1 MLFNSSRGSDAE
13 ECCEKD
19 NGCCSCCCC
28 GCCLS
33 RGDADWSSAGV
44 DIDAG
49 TSNGTEEEEEEEG
62 AAVLELILAL
72 AKKLGV
78 DDAAATGDRIA
89 LPASAAVAKEDET
102 SVACCAVAAPCV
114 SLAAAVASGCTCEP
128 AVSVDEPARALG

>member
-49 TSNGTEEEEEEEG
+49 TSNGTEEEEEDEG
-62 AAVLELILAL
+62 AAVLDLILAL

-78 DDAAATGDRIA
+78 ENDAA
-89 LPASAAVAKEDET
+89 LLFPPLLVT
-102 SVACCAVAAPCV
+102 SR
-114 SLAAAVASGCTCEP
+114 
-128 AVSVDEPARALG
+128 VDMNCRRGEGA